1 MRLFPLLLGLGI
13 AAATAGCDSMPT
25 RVSERFAAPQPKLQ
39 VFQGSANATFFAAQ
53 AALRRLDFTLTS
65 TALAQGKI
73 EARSRI
79 IPGDSLGGAR
89 QFTFS
94 LQLSGP
100 AEGPTEVAAVLKEG
114 TEGDFRAGPTAAALR
129 EHGLYS
135 ALFAGIETALKGGEA
150 APGTR

>member
-1 MRLFPLLLGLGI
+1 MAKFWGMLVLVGSLGL
-13 AAATAGCDSMPT
+13 AGCDSMPT

-39 VFQGSANATFFAAQ
+39 VYQSSANATFAATQ
-53 AALRRLDFTLTS
+53 TALRRLDFTVTIS
-65 TALAQGKI
+65 ALAQGKI

-89 QFTFS
+89 QYTFS
-94 LQLSGP
+94 LQLSGA

-114 TEGDFRAGPTAAALR
+114 TEGDFRAGPTAAARR

-135 ALFAGIETALKGGEA
+135 ALFAGIEAALKGGG
-150 APGTR
+150 APVER

>member
-1 MRLFPLLLGLGI
+1 MAKFWGMLVLVGSLGL
-13 AAATAGCDSMPT
+13 AGCDSMPT

-39 VFQGSANATFFAAQ
+39 VFQGSANATFAATQ
-53 AALRRLDFTLTS
+53 AALRRLDFTVTTS
-65 TALAQGKI
+65 ALAQGKI

-89 QFTFS
+89 QYTFS
-94 LQLSGP
+94 LQLSGA

-135 ALFAGIETALKGGEA
+135 ALFAGIEAALKGGAA
-150 APGTR
+150 APVER